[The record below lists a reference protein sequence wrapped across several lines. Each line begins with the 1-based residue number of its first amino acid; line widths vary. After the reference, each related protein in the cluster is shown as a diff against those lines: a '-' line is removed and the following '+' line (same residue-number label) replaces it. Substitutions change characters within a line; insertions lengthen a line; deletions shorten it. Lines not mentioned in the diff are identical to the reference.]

1 MYCSASFGFLT
12 PQIVPCF
19 AFLDSLDNVFPN
31 ELNLCI
37 LAIAIVVAYALGRRA
52 NSRNAEIVD
61 QSRRDLR
68 RAQTVA
74 RDLENV
80 SELIKKQLSKHQ
92 VRVNKFKQRVSQ
104 LSVCEHEDAWR
115 ELCREAEDML
125 RPTLQLAT
133 QIASAYDEIRQQS
146 GNLMTFTDV
155 RTDPLTGVANRRA
168 LEDTLNSQFAMKQR
182 YDSSFTLAMFDIDHF
197 KKVNDTQGHLQG
209 DRTLQ
214 EVARLLDDSARE
226 TDIVARY
233 GGEEFVV
240 VMPQT
245 SIEGAAVFADRIR
258 ARIAEKL
265 PVTVSGGVTGV
276 LQCDT
281 AESLVARADKA
292 LYEAKTAGRNR
303 VFRHDGKNSSFVE
316 PESHYEENEL
326 VKI

>member
-1 MYCSASFGFLT
+1 MYCSVSFGVLI
-12 PQIVPCF
+12 PQITTCF
-19 AFLDSLDNVFPN
+19 AFFDSVGQMFPT

-92 VRVNKFKQRVSQ
+92 LRVNKFKQRVSQ
-104 LSVCEHEDAWR
+104 LSTCEHEDAWR

-168 LEDTLNSQFAMKQR
+168 LDETLASQFAMKQR

-197 KKVNDTQGHLQG
+197 KKVNDAQGHLQG

-214 EVARLLDDSARE
+214 EVARLLNDSARE

-233 GGEEFVV
+233 GRRRVRGNY
-240 VMPQT
+240 
-245 SIEGAAVFADRIR
+245 AANQHRRRRD
-258 ARIAEKL
+258 
-265 PVTVSGGVTGV
+265 
-276 LQCDT
+276 
-281 AESLVARADKA
+281 
-292 LYEAKTAGRNR
+292 
-303 VFRHDGKNSSFVE
+303 FRR
-316 PESHYEENEL
+316 PYPRSHCG
-326 VKI
+326 